1 MSPVK
6 LFGFAMTSC
15 GPKDLPE
22 NSPVQGSDFPTTH
35 WTLVMRVREG
45 GEVRRVAL
53 EELCGLYWYPIYA
66 FLRRRGYP
74 PHDAEDFTQGF
85 FLKLL
90 GDESFAAAEAERGRL
105 RTFLLQNLKRH
116 LADQKRFD
124 GALKRGGGLKTIS
137 FEEMHAEDRYAHE
150 SLDVRD
156 PERLF
161 GRVWANELVAG
172 VREKLRADFDDA
184 KRPQAFD
191 ALLPFLLLDEDPP
204 SYREVAANLRATEI
218 SVRLMVHRLRAKFRQ
233 FLHDEVARTVAS
245 PAEIAEEIVWLKSI
259 FCAP

>member
-1 MSPVK
+1 MSPRE
-6 LFGFAMTSC
+6 ANEN
-15 GPKDLPE
+15 LPPE
-22 NSPVQGSDFPTTH
+22 QSVRGQDFPATH

-45 GEVRRVAL
+45 GEVRHAAL

-66 FLRRRGYP
+66 FLRSRGYP
-74 PHDAEDFTQGF
+74 RPEAEDFTQGF

-90 GDESFAAAEAERGRL
+90 GDESFAAADAERGRL

-124 GALKRGGGLKTIS
+124 GALKRGGNTKTIS
-137 FEEMHAEDRYAHE
+137 FDEVQAEDRYAHE
-150 SLDVRD
+150 PVDVRD

-161 GRVWANELVAG
+161 MRAWANELLAG
-172 VREKLRADFDDA
+172 VREKLRADFEDT
-184 KRPQAFD
+184 KRPHAFD
-191 ALLPFLLLDEDPP
+191 TLLPFLLLDEDPP
-204 SYREVAANLRATEI
+204 SYREAAARLRATEI

-245 PAEIAEEIVWLKSI
+245 PGEIAAELAWLKSI
-259 FCAP
+259 ICTS